1 MMNTNKNKAVILLS
15 GGLDSAVS
23 LAAAQ
28 QEGIL
33 FELALTFDYGQKAF
47 EKEYAASKELA
58 RFYNIPHKCIKLDW
72 LKDIT
77 QNSLVT
83 DKEVPDIDISMLDN
97 IDKTIQT
104 MKSVWVPNR
113 NALFI
118 NIAASFADAKEY
130 DYIVIGANSEE
141 AATFSDNSQKFI
153 DDMNEVLK
161 TSTNYN
167 IKVIAP
173 LIGMDK
179 NTIVKKAMELDVPL
193 KHINSCYNSTKG
205 HCGHCESCARL
216 KRALQQN
223 GCDKIIKELFL
234 E

>member
-1 MMNTNKNKAVILLS
+1 MNTNKNKAVILLS

-47 EKEYAASKELA
+47 EKEYAASNELA
-58 RFYNIPHKCIKLDW
+58 RFYNTPHKCIKLDW

-113 NALFI
+113 NGVFI
-118 NIAASFADAKEY
+118 NIAAAYADSYKI
-130 DYIVIGANSEE
+130 DCIIIGANKEE
-141 AATFSDNSQKFI
+141 AATFSDNSKQFI
-153 DDMNEVLK
+153 IDTNVALES
-161 TSTNYN
+161 STNYD

-173 LIGMDK
+173 LINMDK
-179 NTIVKKAMELDVPL
+179 NEIVKKAVELNVPL
-193 KHINSCYNSTKG
+193 KYIFSCYNSSDK
-205 HCGHCESCARL
+205 HCGKCESCTRL
-216 KRALQQN
+216 KRALVN
-223 GCDKIIKELFL
+223 AGAFDIIKKLF